1 MASMTRAELRAE
13 VQRLGRVGKNVSTS
27 ILDDWIYEAVK
38 KLQDETLWLS
48 KKIVYYVRE
57 YFTLNTN
64 EGFNL
69 QVGSSAYDIA
79 LTTAVID
86 ISGEDLASY
95 LYSEISATGKFN
107 STSIAVSYSTS
118 SRKFTI
124 TADTG
129 IAAIVISHPDYSTSI
144 LYDASYKLF
153 GITDDASSADTYTIT
168 GDVAPY
174 CTSEYPLPSDFLSVK
189 EVRYDDKNYPL
200 QPEIFKDRD
209 TGTGTPSNYYI
220 DNGYLGITP
229 QPTEGGKK
237 IELDYYY
244 LPSDFASDSAVHP
257 FPEIFNYA
265 IIYYAISLYK
275 DYLHDDNE
283 MMKYLAK
290 YEGEKRKIMSR
301 KRARL
306 GGGINLFDRSRT
318 RYDPRRYNLR
328 RY

>member
-13 VQRLGRVGKNVSTS
+13 VQRLGRMGKNIGTT
-27 ILDDWIYEAVK
+27 ILNDWIYEAVK
-38 KLQDETLWLS
+38 KLQDETLWLR

-79 LTTAVID
+79 LTTAVTSIN
-86 ISGEDLASY
+86 GEDLASY

-107 STSIAVSYSTS
+107 STSISVSYSTS

-124 TADTG
+124 TASTG
-129 IAAIVISHPDYSTSI
+129 TTAIVISHPDYSTSI

-153 GITDDASSADTYTIT
+153 GITDNKSSADTYTIT
-168 GDVAPY
+168 GDEAPY

-189 EVRYDDKNYPL
+189 EVRYDDKKYPL
-200 QPEIFKDRD
+200 QPETFKSRD
-209 TGTGTPSNYYI
+209 TGTGTPANYYI
-220 DNGYLGITP
+220 ENGYLGITP

-237 IELDYYY
+237 IILDYYY

-257 FPEIFNYA
+257 FPETFNYA
-265 IIYYAISLYK
+265 IIYYAVSVYK
-275 DYLHDDNE
+275 HYLHDDNG
-283 MMKYLAK
+283 MMKYLAL
-290 YEGEKRKIMSR
+290 YEVEKEKILSR
-301 KRARL
+301 KRAQL
-306 GGGINLFDRSRT
+306 GGGINLFKRNQAY
-318 RYDPRRYNLR
+318 YDPRRYNLR
-328 RY
+328 